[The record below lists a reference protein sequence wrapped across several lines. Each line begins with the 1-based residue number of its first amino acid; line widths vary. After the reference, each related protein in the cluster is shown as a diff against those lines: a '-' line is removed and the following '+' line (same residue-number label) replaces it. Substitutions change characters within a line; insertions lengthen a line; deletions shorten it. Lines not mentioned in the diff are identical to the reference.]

1 MSVNNILQE
10 DFYVSE
16 IDENNKWT
24 QSYPFSKD
32 LNTLGNEGAFSFSA
46 DKEMAVFTACDREG
60 RIGRCDLYL
69 LIAGKTYNAGK
80 IINSKEWD
88 SQGCFSPDGKYLYF
102 VSSRKGGYGGTQ
114 SRTNRGF
121 TCMRW
126 DTNRPHKPRITPD
139 DRNNNFCRNPGKLK
153 IYYLHHKNMLR

>member
-1 MSVNNILQE
+1 MFKINFRGPWCYTTDPNKRFEFCDIPKCTRNGGS
-10 DFYVSE
+10 SE
-16 IDENNKWT
+16 
-24 QSYPFSKD
+24 
-32 LNTLGNEGAFSFSA
+32 GND
-46 DKEMAVFTACDREG
+46 DKCWEPG
-60 RIGRCDLYL
+60 
-69 LIAGKTYNAGK
+69 
-80 IINSKEWD
+80 
-88 SQGCFSPDGKYLYF
+88 
-102 VSSRKGGYGGTQ
+102 KGGYGGTQ